1 MAKANITQYDSTPS
15 NNSDINSINIA
26 ESCPASNINNA
37 IRELMA
43 HLKDMDTGTTALTS
57 PSFTAMST
65 DTISEKTSANGVAID
80 SVTLKDGELGT
91 TSSPVPIN
99 SSSLNGGQFGGRR
112 NLFYNGN
119 CLVAQRAISA
129 TGVGATT
136 GVYPTLDRFRIN
148 TGVTAGRATMT
159 QESITD
165 LAGFSKAMKLA
176 CTTADTS
183 IASGEAFLV
192 TQTLEGYDVQGFEK
206 GFSSAKEVTLSFYV
220 KGNASATYTAELFDR
235 DNTRFNGQTF
245 SVTTNWTRVT
255 LTFAGD
261 TTGKFDCDANASLD
275 INFWLH
281 AGSDLTGGTFSS
293 NTWHT
298 TSANRVSSSSTSFFD
313 STSRT
318 FFITGIQLEI
328 GSATPFEHRSLGEQL
343 QLCKRYF
350 CKESGSTMRNFT
362 GGTIAV
368 SIPHFFKTN
377 MRTAP
382 TITGTNADA
391 LENINAN
398 CFGSYKGGIG
408 SGAGWQLTGIN
419 ADAEL

>member
-43 HLKDMDTGTTALTS
+43 HLKNMDTGSVALTS

-91 TSSPVPIN
+91 TASPVPIH

-112 NLFYNGN
+112 NIIINGGMQI
-119 CLVAQRAISA
+119 AQRGTSS
-129 TGVGATT
+129 TGKTT
-136 GVYPTLDRFRIN
+136 GGYFTVDRSKFDLVN
-148 TGVTAGRATMT
+148 LGTYTYS
-159 QESITD
+159 QSTD
-165 LAGFSKAMKLA
+165 APDGFSNSLRVD
-176 CTTADTS
+176 CTTTASLSADSLLYALCTG
-183 IASGEAFLV
+183 I
-192 TQTLEGYDVQGFEK
+192 EGQDLQHLKK
-206 GFSSAKEVTLSFYV
+206 GTSSAESVTVSFYV
-220 KGNASATYTAELFDR
+220 KSNKTGTYVLELYDGMNTRHIAKTYTISSA
-235 DNTRFNGQTF
+235 NT
-245 SVTTNWTRVT
+245 WEYKT

-261 TTGKFDCDANASLD
+261 TS
-275 INFWLH
+275 
-281 AGSDLTGGTFSS
+281 GTLS
-293 NTWHT
+293 NTNAFGMGLFFWISGGSNY
-298 TSANRVSSSSTSFFD
+298 TSGTLPSSWASVTNANRASGLTVNLAD
-313 STSRT
+313 STDNDWA
-318 FFITGIQLEI
+318 ITGVQMEV
-328 GSATPFEHRSLGEQL
+328 GSIATPFEHRSLGEEL

-350 CKESGSTMRNFT
+350 CKEGGSTMRNFT

-382 TITGTNADA
+382 TITGTNATA

-398 CFGSYKGGIG
+398 CFGSYKGSIG